1 MIVDTKDFKIQKITM
16 FISVPDKGPGGSDAI
31 DYINEAKRYFDS
43 EDVNILQIDS
53 IDLKLYTCQEWG
65 RYESRRKYQIAR
77 IN

>member
-16 FISVPDKGPGGSDAI
+16 FISIPDNDPGGSDAI

-53 IDLKLYTCQEWG
+53 IDLKLYTCQE
-65 RYESRRKYQIAR
+65 
-77 IN
+77 